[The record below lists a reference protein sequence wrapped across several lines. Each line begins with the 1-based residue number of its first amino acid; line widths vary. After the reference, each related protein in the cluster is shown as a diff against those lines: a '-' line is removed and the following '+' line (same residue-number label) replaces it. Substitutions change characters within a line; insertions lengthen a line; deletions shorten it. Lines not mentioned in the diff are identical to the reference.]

1 LRHEIRCIGGRFVDN
16 YGHRRSTQRL
26 SMAAWVQCGTAGGLI
41 RPLAGRAA
49 EVFAARRGQRSPT
62 ILSDSVAVIAL
73 WTPMRLR
80 LSDFAAALMPGRHAV
95 DCPERRVHAGFGGLR
110 ATTQHVD
117 RRWWGRT
124 R

>member
-1 LRHEIRCIGGRFVDN
+1 MSGQFVDN
-16 YGHRRSTQRL
+16 DGRRRSAQR
-26 SMAAWVQCGTAGGLI
+26 SSTAVWVQCGTAPGLVP
-41 RPLAGRAA
+41 PLAGMAA
-49 EVFAARRGQRSPT
+49 EVFAARRGQRSPPA
-62 ILSDSVAVIAL
+62 LSDSVAVIAA

-80 LSDFAAALMPGRHAV
+80 LSDFVAALMPGRHAV
-95 DCPERRVHAGFGGLR
+95 DCPERRVDAGFGGLR